1 MTTAHTRASVSAGR
15 ESGVVLPENAVDL
28 VAEQRSHTESRGVGS
43 LHSNT
48 LANELENLLGRRHRP
63 ERKIKIDMSES
74 TESKRLLSHV
84 IAEWACAL
92 NYEDLSPEAIQAAKL
107 FWFDSIG
114 CALGG
119 SQQEDAKILLKHYRA
134 MSSGN
139 GKATAF
145 VCGFKTNPVD
155 AAFLNGHMIRAM
167 DYNDIYWKADPCHPS
182 DLIAA
187 PLALCESEGLSGKDL
202 ILATIIAYEI
212 EMLLCEIGRPGVRE
226 YGWHHATLSAFAAPV
241 AAGRMLNLTPEQM
254 VSAIGIS
261 ASRTFCPGAVTAGKL
276 TNMKNTVDPWAGRM
290 GTESALLAREGFS
303 GPEHIIDGKEGLFAV
318 FHHVQYKGQPASFD
332 GEALV
337 KDLPSSPNSRY
348 RILDCGMKSFP
359 IEALSHSPLT
369 AMMKTVKENN
379 IKADE
384 VKEIKVEV
392 IARAADILGDPHKY
406 RPTSKETADHSLPY
420 CMAVGLVDGMVTPL
434 QFGEERI
441 RDQSLI
447 PIMDKV
453 KVVASEEFEALFP
466 KFQPSRVTITTNDDK
481 SYSTRV
487 DVPKGD
493 ARDPMTEDEI
503 AVKFN
508 ALGSD
513 VIGKDQCKK
522 LQKFIM
528 NIESAKKVDELL
540 ELTTAR

>member
-1 MTTAHTRASVSAGR
+1 
-15 ESGVVLPENAVDL
+15 
-28 VAEQRSHTESRGVGS
+28 
-43 LHSNT
+43 
-48 LANELENLLGRRHRP
+48 
-63 ERKIKIDMSES
+63 MSQPT
-74 TESKRLLSHV
+74 TESKPLLSHV

-92 NYEDLSPEAIQAAKL
+92 KYEHLSPEAIQAAKL

-119 SQQEDAKILLKHYRA
+119 SQQDDAKILLNHYRA
-134 MSSGN
+134 MAGETVARVGDPGSASAMPATTPDGN

-145 VCGFKTNPVD
+145 VSGFKTNPVD

-187 PLALCESEGLSGKDL
+187 PLALCENEGLSGNGL

-212 EMLLCEIGRPGVRE
+212 EMRLCEIGRPGVRE

-241 AAGRMLNLTPEQM
+241 AAGRVLNLTPQQM
-254 VSAIGIS
+254 VSAIGIC
-261 ASRTFCPGAVTAGKL
+261 ASRTFSPGAVTAGKL

-290 GTESALLAREGFS
+290 GAESALLARKGFS
-303 GPEHIIDGKEGLFAV
+303 GPEHMIDGKEGLFAV
-318 FHHVQYKGQPASFD
+318 FSHVQYKGQPATFD
-332 GEALV
+332 GEGLV
-337 KDLPSSPNSRY
+337 KDLPTSSKSHY

-369 AMMKTVKENN
+369 AMMKTVKENKIN
-379 IKADE
+379 ADD
-384 VKEIKVEV
+384 VREIKVEV

-434 QFGEERI
+434 QFKEERV

-447 PIMDKV
+447 PIMDKI
-453 KVVASEEFEALFP
+453 KVVANDEFEALFP
-466 KFQPSRVTITTNDDK
+466 KFQPSRVTITRSDGK
-481 SYSTRV
+481 EYSTRV

-493 ARDPMTEDEI
+493 PRDPMTEEEI

-508 ALGSD
+508 ALGGD

-522 LQKFIM
+522 LRQYIM
-528 NIESAKKVDELL
+528 NLDTAEKLDELL
-540 ELTTAR
+540 ELTTAQ

>member
-1 MTTAHTRASVSAGR
+1 M
-15 ESGVVLPENAVDL
+15 
-28 VAEQRSHTESRGVGS
+28 
-43 LHSNT
+43 
-48 LANELENLLGRRHRP
+48 ANQP
-63 ERKIKIDMSES
+63 
-74 TESKRLLSHV
+74 TESKQLLSYI
-84 IAEWACAL
+84 IADWACSLKHEHLA
-92 NYEDLSPEAIQAAKL
+92 PEAIQAAKL

-119 SQQEDAKILLKHYRA
+119 SQQEDAKILLKHHRA
-134 MSSGN
+134 MAGETVAGVADPGPASAMPATTRGGH

-145 VCGFKTNPVD
+145 VSGFKTNPVD
-155 AAFLNGHMIRAM
+155 AAFINGHMIRAM

-202 ILATIIAYEI
+202 ILGTIIAYEI
-212 EMLLCEIGRPGVRE
+212 EMRLCEIGRPGVRE

-241 AAGRMLNLTPEQM
+241 AAGRVLNLTPDQM

-261 ASRTFCPGAVTAGKL
+261 AARTFCPGAVTAGKL

-290 GTESALLAREGFS
+290 GAESALLAREGFS
-303 GPEHIIDGKEGLFAV
+303 GPEHMIDGKEGLFAV
-318 FHHVQYKGQPASFD
+318 FSHVHYKGQPATFD
-332 GEALV
+332 GEGLV
-337 KDLPSSPNSRY
+337 KDLPTSPKSHY

-359 IEALSHSPLT
+359 IEALSHAPLT
-369 AMMKTVKENN
+369 AMMKTVKENK
-379 IKADE
+379 IKADD

-406 RPTSKETADHSLPY
+406 RPDSKETADHSLPY

-434 QFGEERI
+434 QFKEERVL
-441 RDQSLI
+441 DKSLI

-453 KVVASEEFEALFP
+453 KVVANEEFEALFP
-466 KFQPSRVTITTNDDK
+466 KFQPSRVTITKHDGK
-481 SYSTRV
+481 EHSTRV

-493 ARDPMTEDEI
+493 PRDPMTEEEI

-508 ALGSD
+508 ALGSE

-522 LQKFIM
+522 LRHCIM
-528 NIESAKKVDELL
+528 NLENLGKLDELL
-540 ELTTAR
+540 ALTIARA

>member
-1 MTTAHTRASVSAGR
+1 MPHSA
-15 ESGVVLPENAVDL
+15 
-28 VAEQRSHTESRGVGS
+28 TE
-43 LHSNT
+43 T
-48 LANELENLLGRRHRP
+48 
-63 ERKIKIDMSES
+63 KD
-74 TESKRLLSHV
+74 LLSYV
-84 IAEWACAL
+84 IAEWACSL
-92 NYEDLSPEAIQAAKL
+92 KYEHLSPQAIQAAKL

-119 SQQEDAKILLKHYRA
+119 SRQEDAKILLKHYQA
-134 MSSGN
+134 MG
-139 GKATAF
+139 GGDGQATTF
-145 VCGFKTNPVD
+145 VSGFKTNPVD

-187 PLALCESEGLSGKDL
+187 PLALCESEGLSGKHL
-202 ILATIIAYEI
+202 ILATVIAYEI
-212 EMLLCEIGRPGVRE
+212 EMRLCEIGRPGVRE

-241 AAGRMLNLTPEQM
+241 AAGRVLNLNVDQM

-290 GTESALLAREGFS
+290 GAESALLARAGFS

-318 FHHVQYKGQPASFD
+318 FGHVQYKGQPASFD
-332 GEALV
+332 AEGLV
-337 KDLPSSPNSRY
+337 KDLPTSPRSHY

-359 IEALSHSPLT
+359 IEALSHAPLT
-369 AMMKTVKENN
+369 AMMKTLRENN
-379 IKADE
+379 IRAGE

-434 QFGEERI
+434 QFKEERV

-453 KVVASEEFEALFP
+453 KVVANEKFETLFP
-466 KFQPSRVTITTNDDK
+466 KFQPSRVTITTHDGK

-493 ARDPMTEDEI
+493 PRDPMTEEEI

-508 ALGSD
+508 ALGGE
-513 VIGKDQCKK
+513 VMGRDQCRK
-522 LQKFIM
+522 LRQRIM
-528 NIESAKKVDELL
+528 SLENAEKLDELL
-540 ELTTAR
+540 ELTIARGE

>member
-1 MTTAHTRASVSAGR
+1 MLTIQ
-15 ESGVVLPENAVDL
+15 N
-28 VAEQRSHTESRGVGS
+28 SHRQ
-43 LHSNT
+43 
-48 LANELENLLGRRHRP
+48 NEE
-63 ERKIKIDMSES
+63 ITMSDHP
-74 TESKRLLSHV
+74 TQSKRLLSHI
-84 IAEWACAL
+84 IAEWACSL
-92 NYEDLSPEAIQAAKL
+92 KYEQLSPEAIQAAKL

-119 SQQEDAKILLKHYRA
+119 SQQDDAKILLKHYRA
-134 MSSGN
+134 MSATADSSAGEGGGN
-139 GKATAF
+139 GGATAF
-145 VCGFKTNPVD
+145 VSGFKTNPVD

-212 EMLLCEIGRPGVRE
+212 EMRLCEVGRPGVRE

-241 AAGRMLNLTPEQM
+241 AAGRVLNLTPEQM

-290 GTESALLAREGFS
+290 GAESALLARDGFS

-318 FHHVQYKGQPASFD
+318 FHHVQYKGEPATFD
-332 GEALV
+332 GDALV
-337 KDLPSSPNSRY
+337 ADLPNSTKSHY

-359 IEALSHSPLT
+359 IEALSHAPLT
-369 AMMKTVKENN
+369 AMMKTVKEHN
-379 IKADE
+379 IKADD

-406 RPTSKETADHSLPY
+406 RPDSKETADHSLTY
-420 CMAVGLVDGMVTPL
+420 CMAAGLVDGMVTPL
-434 QFGEERI
+434 QFREERVL
-441 RDQSLI
+441 DKALI

-453 KVVASEEFEALFP
+453 KVVANQEFEALFP
-466 KFQPSRVTITTNDDK
+466 KFQPSRVTITTN
-481 SYSTRV
+481 SGESHSTRV

-493 ARDPMTEDEI
+493 PRDPMTEEEI
-503 AVKFN
+503 SVKFS
-508 ALGSD
+508 ALGGD
-513 VIGKDQCKK
+513 VIGKNQCKK
-522 LQKFIM
+522 LQSFIM
-528 NIESAKKVDELL
+528 SMETAKDLGGL
-540 ELTTAR
+540 FELTTAR

>member
-1 MTTAHTRASVSAGR
+1 MQ
-15 ESGVVLPENAVDL
+15 P
-28 VAEQRSHTESRGVGS
+28 
-43 LHSNT
+43 
-48 LANELENLLGRRHRP
+48 
-63 ERKIKIDMSES
+63 
-74 TESKRLLSHV
+74 TESKRLLSHI

-92 NYEDLSPEAIQAAKL
+92 KYEHLSPAAIQAAKL

-134 MSSGN
+134 MSATADSSGGEGAGK

-145 VCGFKTNPVD
+145 VSGFKTNPVD
-155 AAFLNGHMIRAM
+155 AAFINGHMIRAM

-187 PLALCESEGLSGKDL
+187 PLALCESESLSGKDL

-212 EMLLCEIGRPGVRE
+212 EMRLCEIGRPGVRE

-241 AAGRMLNLTPEQM
+241 AAGRVLNLTVDQM

-261 ASRTFCPGAVTAGKL
+261 AARTFSPGAVTAGKL

-290 GTESALLAREGFS
+290 GAESALLARDGFS

-318 FHHVQYKGQPASFD
+318 FHHVQYKGQPATFD
-332 GEALV
+332 GDALV
-337 KDLPSSPNSRY
+337 ADLPNSPKSHY
-348 RILDCGMKSFP
+348 RILDCGRKSFP
-359 IEALSHSPLT
+359 IEALSHAPLT
-369 AMMKTVKENN
+369 AMMKTVKENK
-379 IKADE
+379 IKAGD

-406 RPTSKETADHSLPY
+406 RPDSKETADHSLPY

-434 QFGEERI
+434 QFKEERV
-441 RDQSLI
+441 RDESLI

-453 KVVASEEFEALFP
+453 KVVANDEFEALFP
-466 KFQPSRVTITTNDDK
+466 KFQPSRVTITTNDGK
-481 SYSTRV
+481 SHSTRV

-493 ARDPMTEDEI
+493 PRDPMTEEEI
-503 AVKFN
+503 AVKFT
-508 ALGSD
+508 ALGGD
-513 VIGKDQCKK
+513 IIGKDQCKK
-522 LQKFIM
+522 LQSYIM
-528 NIESAKKVDELL
+528 SIETARNLGGL
-540 ELTTAR
+540 FELTTVRA